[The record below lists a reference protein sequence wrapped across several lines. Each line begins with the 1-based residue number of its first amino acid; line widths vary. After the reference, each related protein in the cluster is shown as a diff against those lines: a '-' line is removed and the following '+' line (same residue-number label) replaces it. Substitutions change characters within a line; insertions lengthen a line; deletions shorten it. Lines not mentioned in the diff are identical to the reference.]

1 MVKVRIFAVAMAL
14 TLASVPVWAD
24 SAELHNTSGL
34 AFFYQGKD
42 NEAFAEFVAA
52 LQKDPS
58 FAQPHFNLGR
68 LFERQ
73 KRYDE
78 ALRQYK
84 DALQLDPTAIAAKE
98 AIGRMEQALA
108 GQGRPAAQPRPGT
121 SAPPPLSP
129 AAQAEQLAAVKNL
142 IGQGD
147 AGEARRRLELLLS
160 ANPNDVEVLKQLGEM
175 AVNRADWLAAV
186 QVYGKLKTIE
196 PGVPEHCAKLATV
209 YLRIDR
215 VEAALREVERAIQ
228 LKPTDSSYFQLMGQI
243 YERAGRQS
251 EAFNAYNES
260 ARLDPANRGS
270 LGRASELSNKLG
282 LYYYNAGVFYFQQQ
296 AWGKAKEN
304 LKKALEKGNLNPEQ
318 AAIAQQYLIIAE
330 FSLAKVADQ
339 IKSIQAEREFLNRG
353 AVGPRRL
360 VPEVEGRPASNPEG
374 SYVDFTGWV
383 VSRKDNATSSEIIAT
398 KNFREVENREQRVRD
413 GEENEGGF
421 RSNTRMSEWFL
432 ITTPRTL
439 PSDPRIAPSSRVKV
453 RGKLGTAQTLRNPY
467 NFTYS
472 QASQPTVQADWIE
485 FVREL
490 RTTNSGFEEFDT
502 GDRSVIGER
511 ERRVNRGQPR
521 IPVNTPPGLSG
532 PLRIDFLRYTE
543 EQLRNLESVGGL

>member
-1 MVKVRIFAVAMAL
+1 MKVRIFAVAMVL

-121 SAPPPLSP
+121 SAAPPLSP

-147 AGEARRRLELLLS
+147 AGEARRRLEVLLS

-296 AWGKAKEN
+296 AWGKAREN

-472 QASQPTVQADWIE
+472 QANQPTVQADWIE